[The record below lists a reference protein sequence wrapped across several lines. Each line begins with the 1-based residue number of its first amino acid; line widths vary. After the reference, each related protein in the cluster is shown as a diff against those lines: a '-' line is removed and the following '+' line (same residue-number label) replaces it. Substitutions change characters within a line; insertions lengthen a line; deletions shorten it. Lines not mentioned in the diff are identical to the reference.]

1 MVMVVLMVIV
11 MVLVMV
17 MVIVL
22 EEFESSIIIIC
33 FVIGRLG
40 LVLVGLNWFLYFIPV
55 QKKYHCY
62 CYYILVG

>member
-17 MVIVL
+17 MMMVIVL

-40 LVLVGLNWFLYFIPV
+40 LVLVGLN
-55 QKKYHCY
+55 
-62 CYYILVG
+62 